1 MLPPKNRKRRS
12 ILAYAGTAMIGS
24 VFRPAAAAGET
35 LVIDVSGVSPGVLPE
50 GFTVAR
56 TGQGAPATWSVQ
68 EDASV
73 PSRRVI
79 AQTSTD
85 QTDYRFPLA
94 IYDKLSAA
102 NLDVRV
108 RFKAVAGRVDR
119 AGGIP
124 IRFADPN
131 NICRAG
137 QCPRGQRGL
146 LLRPQKE
153 CGAKSAAHR
162 RRSLP
167 TYGIHSE

>member
-1 MLPPKNRKRRS
+1 MLPPKSRTRRS
-12 ILAYAGTAMIGS
+12 ILAYAGAAMIAS
-24 VFRPAAAAGET
+24 VFRPSAAAGEP
-35 LVIDVSGVSPGVLPE
+35 LIIDVSGVSPGVLPE

-56 TGQGAPATWSVQ
+56 TGQGATATWSVQ

-108 RFKAVAGRVDR
+108 RFKAVGR
-119 AGGIP
+119 
-124 IRFADPN
+124 
-131 NICRAG
+131 
-137 QCPRGQRGL
+137 PR
-146 LLRPQKE
+146 
-153 CGAKSAAHR
+153 
-162 RRSLP
+162 
-167 TYGIHSE
+167 